1 MKKEKKILFFLFIA
15 FFFYAIFKQ
24 RKNIKNSIMGLP
36 LVTDKKVINEGQI
49 VNSLQVVK
57 ENFGIDVARW
67 VEKIYRGETAHFKS
81 VQFLLTYSA
90 GMLKFKDV
98 YPYGWGNFKTFWA
111 LNPSFAPNGYAKIYV
126 NREKKDFFYLAF
138 PSLTAAMMTLGY
150 YVKKNGPLRWNS
162 TDKNEQQ
169 KYATLLNQI
178 KNRYV

>member
-1 MKKEKKILFFLFIA
+1 MEKIQKYGLGIAALLFVYF
-15 FFFYAIFKQ
+15 IFKQ

-36 LVTDKKVINEGQI
+36 LVTDKKAISEKEI
-49 VNSLQVVK
+49 INSLQVVK
-57 ENFGIDVARW
+57 QNFGVDIARW

-81 VQFLLTYSA
+81 SQFLLTYSA
-90 GMLKFKDV
+90 GMLKFKNV

-111 LNPSFAPNGYAKIYV
+111 LNPSFAPTGYAKIYV
-126 NREKKDFFYLAF
+126 TREKKDFFYLAF
-138 PSLTAAMMTLGY
+138 PSLTAAMMTLAY
-150 YVKKNGPLRWNS
+150 YVQKNGPLRWNS